1 MIDHHMILYAAWQ
14 VLTAF
19 VEAVREGYT
28 QGGRVAN
35 PFHCFR
41 HGFDVFQVVSALVSG
56 DTLQVRR
63 RSYIIVTTTIFVTEM
78 IAVIIIVASN

>member
-1 MIDHHMILYAAWQ
+1 M
-14 VLTAF
+14 LTAF

-56 DTLQVRR
+56 DTLQVNLVF
-63 RSYIIVTTTIFVTEM
+63 IILIVTIISV
-78 IAVIIIVASN
+78 IAFAG